1 MRPLHVLFFVAL
13 HGCLSAPGSLPT
25 AERPDGAQARLGFTS
40 QEIFGDPNHT
50 FGRILL
56 AGDFD
61 GDGHGDMLAGS
72 SDTPCAG
79 GFDCGRLSVFPGSP
93 TGLGAPTVVIEGT
106 TELERVGDR
115 AVVGDFDGDGDD
127 DVVTKAA
134 LSVDLQQLSGGPTGL
149 VPGGPDLTVHGAS
162 HLGWSMDAGDA
173 NGDGYDDL
181 LVSDWYAED
190 LAGEAYLFLGGP
202 TGLASTP
209 AAVIRGEPGDRLGYE
224 VAFVGDIDG
233 DGLDDVALRLS
244 DANLVRVHHGTA
256 SGLDPI
262 WTTEIDGDVDGGRDL
277 GKLAS
282 GGDVNG
288 DGHADL
294 LVGRPYAGA
303 PYEGRVDLFLGG
315 AAGLS
320 STPARSIYGS
330 DCGGLSMYWPIG
342 VGDLDL
348 DGLDDV
354 ILKFDTVPQESAIAI
369 LHGNA
374 ATGLDL
380 CSASEIVNEPVRFS
394 EYGSKV
400 ATIDVDGDARLD
412 VMVAAYFDDTAGSYA
427 GAVYYY
433 TGDEDAD
440 EDGYGT
446 NDDCDD
452 TDADVSPSGVESC
465 NLIDDDCNGVVDDD
479 FLPLWFEAD
488 ADGDGA
494 TNRDDGLQACMAP
507 EGYQAPSA
515 EGDCDD
521 EDPERYPGATEVP
534 GDGIDQDCD
543 GIDAVEATTGDTG
556 DTGTEY
562 VTTYDLEDTAV
573 TDQPSDPTPDDEAT
587 DKPEEGGCGCT
598 QAPASW
604 SLGWSLVRRR

>member
-400 ATIDVDGDARLD
+400 ATIDVDGDAQVTGKALFTDLREGKMTYPLLVAMERSPELHAAVERCASKPPEQPLPADDLEHVLAALHNTGALEACREFARSHSAKAIAALD
-412 VMVAAYFDDTAGSYA
+412 DIPCETTREALRTVA
-427 GAVYYY
+427 
-433 TGDEDAD
+433 
-440 EDGYGT
+440 
-446 NDDCDD
+446 
-452 TDADVSPSGVESC
+452 
-465 NLIDDDCNGVVDDD
+465 
-479 FLPLWFEAD
+479 
-488 ADGDGA
+488 
-494 TNRDDGLQACMAP
+494 
-507 EGYQAPSA
+507 
-515 EGDCDD
+515 
-521 EDPERYPGATEVP
+521 
-534 GDGIDQDCD
+534 
-543 GIDAVEATTGDTG
+543 EATTFR
-556 DTGTEY
+556 
-562 VTTYDLEDTAV
+562 
-573 TDQPSDPTPDDEAT
+573 
-587 DKPEEGGCGCT
+587 KH
-598 QAPASW
+598 
-604 SLGWSLVRRR
+604 